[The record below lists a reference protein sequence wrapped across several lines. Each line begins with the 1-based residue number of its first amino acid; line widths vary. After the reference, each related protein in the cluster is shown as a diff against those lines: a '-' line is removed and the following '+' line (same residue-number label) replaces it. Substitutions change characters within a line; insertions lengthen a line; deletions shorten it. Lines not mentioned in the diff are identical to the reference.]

1 MEIYLQKNVY
11 EAAKERVAF
20 VYDNFKNVVVNFSG
34 GKDSTVVL
42 NIALEVAKEKG
53 RLPVNL
59 FFFDQEAEWEHNI
72 EYIRRTMNRPDINPM
87 WYQIPFKINNA
98 ASGDENWLH
107 CWEDGK
113 EWIREKEDISIKTW
127 EPTGKEEE
135 FYEMMDI
142 LPTQY
147 FNGEPVAALC
157 GMRCEES
164 PKRKIAITEGNP
176 CFKYVLW
183 GEKRKRGKLDFD
195 PIYDWTYSDVWKYIH
210 DNKLDYCEI
219 YNYMWQYG
227 VPIKNMR
234 ISNVT
239 HEQAITSL
247 YIMQEI
253 EGDLYNKLTKRLGGI
268 SASSQMKEAFYHV
281 DSLPFMFHTWEEY
294 RDFLLEKLIKESD
307 RDVFRHE
314 FNSNRSVSYRRN
326 RRLYEDYCRTCVNSI
341 MRNDVSL
348 TLTKQFHSRITVSE
362 WRYWLKNGVKKY
374 KTDNEY
380 INYELGK

>member
-1 MEIYLQKNVY
+1 
-11 EAAKERVAF
+11 
-20 VYDNFKNVVVNFSG
+20 
-34 GKDSTVVL
+34 
-42 NIALEVAKEKG
+42 
-53 RLPVNL
+53 
-59 FFFDQEAEWEHNI
+59 
-72 EYIRRTMNRPDINPM
+72 
-87 WYQIPFKINNA
+87 
-98 ASGDENWLH
+98 
-107 CWEDGK
+107 
-113 EWIREKEDISIKTW
+113 
-127 EPTGKEEE
+127 
-135 FYEMMDI
+135 
-142 LPTQY
+142 
-147 FNGEPVAALC
+147 
-157 GMRCEES
+157 
-164 PKRKIAITEGNP
+164 
-176 CFKYVLW
+176 
-183 GEKRKRGKLDFD
+183 
-195 PIYDWTYSDVWKYIH
+195 
-210 DNKLDYCEI
+210 
-219 YNYMWQYG
+219 
-227 VPIKNMR
+227 MR